1 MPSKINV
8 NEILDDEDPKRN
20 STSTRSNT
28 SKAPK
33 KKPEE
38 QADEQE
44 PEAKTHPKRPSLTLT
59 EEQDRALKLARV
71 DDDVDTTTRIRAMIE
86 LWQNDAQIRKKI
98 DRLAK
103 QRSTELVRH
112 RPRKR

>member
-1 MPSKINV
+1 MPSQINV
-8 NEILDDEDPKRN
+8 NENLDDEDPKRN
-20 STSTRSNT
+20 S
-28 SKAPK
+28 
-33 KKPEE
+33 
-38 QADEQE
+38 
-44 PEAKTHPKRPSLTLT
+44 THPKRPSLTLT

-86 LWQNDAQIRKKI
+86 LWQKDVTIRKKV
-98 DRLAK
+98 DKLAK